1 MGGAAPL
8 MLADF
13 YHRELRDLRIS
24 VTDRCN
30 FRCTYCM
37 PFDEYVWIDREKLLT
52 FEEITRLTRLF
63 VQLGVTKVR
72 LTGGEP
78 LLRSQLEGLITQ
90 LGEVPGLS
98 DICLT
103 TNASR
108 LVEKATSL
116 RAAGLSRINISLD
129 TLDGEKFKRIA
140 KRDKLSEVL
149 AGIFA
154 AKASGFK
161 PIKINMVV
169 ERGVNDD
176 EIISMIE
183 FCREHELSLRFIEYM
198 DVGNA
203 NTWSSSK
210 IVSKKEILERI
221 SNFYPT
227 QDGGREKASDPAVQ
241 YAFSDRRGD
250 IGFIASVTEPF
261 CTNCTR
267 ARLTADGKFVTCLF
281 SNDGLDLKTILRGG
295 ATDEVVTE
303 LITSAWQKRSDR
315 YSDERFEALNSSE
328 GYDPRLQKK
337 IEMIT
342 LGG

>member
-1 MGGAAPL
+1 
-8 MLADF
+8 MLADI
-13 YHRELRDLRIS
+13 YHRGLQDLRIS

-30 FRCTYCM
+30 FRCTYCL
-37 PFDEYVWIDREKLLT
+37 PFDEYVWIDREELLS

-63 VQLGVTKVR
+63 VQLGVSKVR

-78 LLRSQLEGLITQ
+78 LLRSQLETLITQ

-108 LVEKATSL
+108 LVEKAAPL

-129 TLDGEKFKRIA
+129 TLDGEKFKRIT
-140 KRDKLSEVL
+140 KRDDLPKVL
-149 AGIFA
+149 NGIFA

-161 PIKINMVV
+161 PIKLNMVV

-176 EIISMIE
+176 EIISMVE
-183 FCREHELSLRFIEYM
+183 FCRKHELSLRFIEYM

-203 NTWSSSK
+203 NAWSSSK

-221 SNFYPT
+221 HDSYPT
-227 QDGGREKASDPAVQ
+227 QDGDREKASDPAIQ

-267 ARLTADGKFVTCLF
+267 ARLTADGKLVTCLF

-295 ATDEVVTE
+295 ATDEAITE
-303 LITSAWQKRSDR
+303 VITSVWRKRSDR
-315 YSDERFEALNSSE
+315 YSDERLEALNSSE
-328 GYDPRLQKK
+328 GYNPRRQKK

>member
-1 MGGAAPL
+1 M
-8 MLADF
+8 
-13 YHRELRDLRIS
+13 S
-24 VTDRCN
+24 
-30 FRCTYCM
+30 
-37 PFDEYVWIDREKLLT
+37 
-52 FEEITRLTRLF
+52 RLTRLF
-63 VQLGVTKVR
+63 VQLGVSKVR

-78 LLRSQLEGLITQ
+78 LLRSQLELLITQ
-90 LGEVPGLS
+90 LGEVPELS

-108 LVEKATSL
+108 LVEKAAPL

-129 TLDGEKFKRIA
+129 TLDADKFKRMT
-140 KRDKLSEVL
+140 KREDLPKVL
-149 AGIFA
+149 NGIFA
-154 AKASGFK
+154 AKAAGFK

-176 EIISMIE
+176 EIISMVE
-183 FCREHELSLRFIEYM
+183 FCREHEFSLRFIEYM

-203 NTWSSSK
+203 NAWSSSK
-210 IVSKKEILERI
+210 MVSKEEILERI
-221 SNFYPT
+221 NDIYPM
-227 QDGGREKASDPAVQ
+227 QDGNRDKNSDPAIQ

-267 ARLTADGKFVTCLF
+267 ARLTADGKLVTCLF
-281 SNDGLDLKTILRGG
+281 SNDGLDLKTLLRGG
-295 ATDEVVTE
+295 ATDNAIIEV
-303 LITSAWQKRSDR
+303 ITSLWSKRSDR
-315 YSDERFEALNSSE
+315 YSDERLEALNSAE
-328 GYDPRLQKK
+328 GYNPRRHKK

>member
-1 MGGAAPL
+1 
-8 MLADF
+8 MLADI
-13 YHRELRDLRIS
+13 YHRELQDLRIS

-37 PFDEYVWIDREKLLT
+37 PFDEYVWIDRDELLS

-63 VQLGVTKVR
+63 VQLGVSKVR

-78 LLRSQLEGLITQ
+78 LLRSQLESLIAQ
-90 LGEVPGLS
+90 LGNVPGLS
-98 DICLT
+98 DISLT

-108 LVEKATSL
+108 LVEKSAPL

-129 TLDGEKFKRIA
+129 TLDADKFKRMT
-140 KRDKLSEVL
+140 KREDLPKVL
-149 AGIFA
+149 NGIFA
-154 AKASGFK
+154 AKSSGFN

-176 EIISMIE
+176 EIISMVE

-203 NTWSSSK
+203 NAWSSSK
-210 IVSKKEILERI
+210 IVSKEEILARI
-221 SNFYPT
+221 NDVYPT
-227 QDGGREKASDPAVQ
+227 QDGDREKTSDPAIQ

-267 ARLTADGKFVTCLF
+267 ARLTADGKLVTCLF
-281 SNDGLDLKTILRGG
+281 SNDGLDLKTLLRGG
-295 ATDEVVTE
+295 ATDESILEV
-303 LITSAWQKRSDR
+303 ITSLWSKRSDR
-315 YSDERFEALNSSE
+315 YSDERLKALNSAE
-328 GYDPRLQKK
+328 GYNPLRQKK

>member
-1 MGGAAPL
+1 
-8 MLADF
+8 MLTDI
-13 YHRELRDLRIS
+13 YHRELQDLRIS

-37 PFDEYVWIDREKLLT
+37 PFDEYVWIDREELLS

-63 VQLGVTKVR
+63 VQLGVRKVR

-78 LLRSQLEGLITQ
+78 LLRSQLETLITQ

-108 LVEKATSL
+108 LVEKAAPL

-129 TLDGEKFKRIA
+129 TLDADKFKRIT
-140 KRDKLSEVL
+140 KRDDLPKVL
-149 AGIFA
+149 NGIFA

-176 EIISMIE
+176 EIISMVE
-183 FCREHELSLRFIEYM
+183 FCRKHELSLRFIEYM

-203 NTWSSSK
+203 NAWSSSK
-210 IVSKKEILERI
+210 MVSKKEILEQI
-221 SNFYPT
+221 NAFYPT
-227 QDGGREKASDPAVQ
+227 QEGDREKVSDPAIQ
-241 YAFSDRRGD
+241 FAFSDRRGD

-267 ARLTADGKFVTCLF
+267 ARLTADGKLVMCLF
-281 SNDGLDLKTILRGG
+281 SDDGLDLKALLRDGT
-295 ATDEVVTE
+295 TDEAITE
-303 LITSAWQKRSDR
+303 VITSVWRKRADR
-315 YSDERFEALNSSE
+315 YSDERLEALNSSE
-328 GYDPRLQKK
+328 GYNPRRQKK